1 MPYCPEC
8 GYEYREDITFCPDC
22 NRALISQLPPPPKET
37 LPSEESHVVIY
48 EAQDE
53 LESKTIK
60 AVLEDAGIPV
70 AEKPYRT
77 LGMWDGMHLTEG
89 GMVYS
94 RLITLQSRAEEAK
107 QIIADFLEA
116 CRRGKLNLP
125 EEPQE

>member
-8 GYEYREDITFCPDC
+8 GYEYREGITSCPDC
-22 NRALISQLPPPPKET
+22 DRALVSQLPQSPRKPPP
-37 LPSEESHVVIY
+37 SEDSHVVIY
-48 EAQDE
+48 EAQDA

-70 AEKPYRT
+70 AEKLYRT
-77 LGMWDGMHLTEG
+77 SGVFEDTSSTRVGII
-89 GMVYS
+89 YS

-116 CRRGKLNLP
+116 CRRGKLNLS